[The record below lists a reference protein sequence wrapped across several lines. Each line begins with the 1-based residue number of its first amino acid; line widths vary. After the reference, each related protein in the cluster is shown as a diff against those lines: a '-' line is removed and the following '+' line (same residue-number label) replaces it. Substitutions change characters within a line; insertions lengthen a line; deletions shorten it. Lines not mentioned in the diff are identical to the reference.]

1 MDREVLRRVGRLLR
15 AASRPADLVA
25 RLGGDEFV
33 LLLGAVGAVT
43 AHNRALGLLDAVRA
57 EAWHEVSPGTRV
69 SVSIGLATGL
79 THDAEKLLRLADTA
93 LYQAKTAGRD
103 GVVMIEPTAALANP

>member
-1 MDREVLRRVGRLLR
+1 MVRRIDLCRPQPRRGRPPVNPPTSCLARSRMDREVLRRVGRLLR

-43 AHNRALGLLDAVRA
+43 AHNRALGQLGDECAGLSQAVRRRG
-57 EAWHEVSPGTRV
+57 SSRTRRRRQPV
-69 SVSIGLATGL
+69 
-79 THDAEKLLRLADTA
+79 
-93 LYQAKTAGRD
+93 
-103 GVVMIEPTAALANP
+103 

>member
-1 MDREVLRRVGRLLR
+1 M
-15 AASRPADLVA
+15 
-25 RLGGDEFV
+25 
-33 LLLGAVGAVT
+33 
-43 AHNRALGLLDAVRA
+43 RA